1 MEPMETI
8 LAWEK
13 AWNSRDFEKASSYL
27 AEDYVLEN
35 VATGVST
42 RGRAEFAAY
51 MDSLLQ
57 AFPDLKFENK
67 GVIVSGNKAAS
78 EYVVSGTQKNEFR
91 GMPATGKSF
100 AMKCCSI
107 CEFKEGLY
115 ARETMYTDTATM
127 MRQLG
132 HIPSPG

>member
-8 LAWEK
+8 QAWEK
-13 AWNSRDFEKASSYL
+13 AWNSGDFEKASSYL

-35 VATGVST
+35 VATGIST
-42 RGRAEFAAY
+42 KGKAEFAGH
-51 MDSLLQ
+51 MDGLLQ
-57 AFPDLKFENK
+57 AFPDLKFETK
-67 GVIVSGNKAAS
+67 GAIVSGNKAAW
-78 EYVVSGTQKNEFR
+78 EYVVSGTQKKEFQ

-100 AMKCCSI
+100 ALRCCSI
-107 CEFKEGLY
+107 VEFEGGLY
-115 ARETMYTDTATM
+115 KRETAYMDTATM